1 MRRIYAKFKDGLT
14 RLLQKTPIFLGG
26 VLLLILCF
34 AFIYGMPKLYFH
46 YLEPTASFV
55 SDKERIETEDQ
66 LRRTA
71 LQILGGMVVAFGLY
85 LTYRRIKATEEQVK
99 TQGQQVEAF
108 RRQVAV
114 AEDGQITERF
124 TRAVEQL
131 GNESIHI
138 RLGGIYALERLA
150 NDSDKDHGTIMEI
163 LAAFVRERGPVKP
176 PVESG
181 SSDQKPFKFIFLGED
196 IIAALTVLGRRKMI
210 AGEEPPNLNFTNFWR
225 VGRLQLV
232 LANLSFVNANFL
244 EANLFLANLRG
255 SIFSWPF
262 SAKPISSGLISKE
275 TIYQC
280 PTSKG
285 LTSKRPISMGL
296 IFEKRKM

>member
-1 MRRIYAKFKDGLT
+1 M
-14 RLLQKTPIFLGG
+14 
-26 VLLLILCF
+26 LLILCF

-66 LRRTA
+66 LRRTV
-71 LQILGGMVVAFGLY
+71 LQILGGLVVVIGLY
-85 LTYRRIKATEEQVK
+85 LTYRRIKASEDQVK
-99 TQGQQVEAF
+99 AMREQIEAQIVHVMAF
-108 RRQVAV
+108 RKQVAV

-150 NDSDKDHGTIMEI
+150 NDSDRDHGTIMEI
-163 LAAFVRERGPVKP
+163 LAAFVRERGSVKP
-176 PVESG
+176 PAESD

-244 EANLFLANLRG
+244 EANLHGANLRE
-255 SIFSWPF
+255 
-262 SAKPISSGLISKE
+262 AKNVTAEQLSHVKTLFEAKLDPELEKE
-275 TIYQC
+275 LRKTHQH
-280 PTSKG
+280 
-285 LTSKRPISMGL
+285 L
-296 IFEKRKM
+296 FEKPEKDEESDEEMDNEETE